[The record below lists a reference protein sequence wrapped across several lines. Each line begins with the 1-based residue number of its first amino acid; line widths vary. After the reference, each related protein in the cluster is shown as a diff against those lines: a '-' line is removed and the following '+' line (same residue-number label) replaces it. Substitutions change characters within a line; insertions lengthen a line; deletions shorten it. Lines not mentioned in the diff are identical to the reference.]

1 MEFSEEEATGF
12 VHRDKLKEMNVLE
25 WIALVIQEPLQVTG
39 YHIIVITLT
48 MQGSVQIDFFLR
60 DGVRICQL
68 INKIK
73 EGAINKADIVTG
85 TTEANRA
92 NIVHFLRAAGDYGV
106 PAKYLFEV
114 ILRRIFHFNAG
125 TGPLGLC

>member
-1 MEFSEEEATGF
+1 
-12 VHRDKLKEMNVLE
+12 MNSDLCYVF
-25 WIALVIQEPLQVTG
+25 
-39 YHIIVITLT
+39 VITLT
-48 MQGSVQIDFFLR
+48 VQGSVQIDFFLR